1 MTEIPSYIATLVRPL
16 PKSATSERRLWS
28 IGLNTTWLPFFTATN
43 LQGATFIPA
52 EVMGCPM
59 RLVVGKD
66 GEVKFSE
73 SGKPRLGVAKELNT
87 AIRLV
92 RENFVAN
99 LQAHAEK
106 VANENPD
113 AYKGLVAKYT
123 DAGRPIAESQNVKMV
138 AAIAARHAKE
148 VETEAL
154 PQRELVPA

>member
-1 MTEIPSYIATLVRPL
+1 
-16 PKSATSERRLWS
+16 
-28 IGLNTTWLPFFTATN
+28 
-43 LQGATFIPA
+43 
-52 EVMGCPM
+52 M